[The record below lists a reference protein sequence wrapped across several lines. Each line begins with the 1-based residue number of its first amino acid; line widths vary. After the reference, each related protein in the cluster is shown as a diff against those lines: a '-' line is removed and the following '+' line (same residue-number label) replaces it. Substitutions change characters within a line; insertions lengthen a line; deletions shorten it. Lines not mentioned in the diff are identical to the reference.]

1 MPSLEINNEVTS
13 SNEDSHGLDPKV
25 PDESAKLYMTTTTIQ
40 SFLSNN
46 IPITPSEGT
55 IRISTFVGKSPVDMF
70 SCTMFVP
77 APLHQY
83 ENEYNE
89 TYSSE

>member
-40 SFLSNN
+40 SFCL
-46 IPITPSEGT
+46 IIYLLH
-55 IRISTFVGKSPVDMF
+55 PVKG
-70 SCTMFVP
+70 
-77 APLHQY
+77 PL
-83 ENEYNE
+83 E
-89 TYSSE
+89 